1 MDNRRSSEPDI
12 LKTFQLLAKKTIIL
26 VEIVWDNLG
35 TIIVSKKT
43 NKSINKYLSIQFLE
57 LPSNLKKVTLKP
69 EKLGEKNFEDS

>member
-35 TIIVSKKT
+35 RILVSKKR
-43 NKSINKYLSIQFLE
+43 INLLKNICQF
-57 LPSNLKKVTLKP
+57 
-69 EKLGEKNFEDS
+69 NFLNDPVI

>member
-69 EKLGEKNFEDS
+69 EKLGQKIFEDS